1 MGASCIPFLASG
13 FEVIVSEFACFL
25 VWLLLVTFFFFFN
38 SNVNYQGR
46 KIMMPFQFSIL
57 TQKSLF
63 LYSFNILYFLQ
74 SHKTLQVY
82 FSLSKL
88 RKQTW

>member
-1 MGASCIPFLASG
+1 
-13 FEVIVSEFACFL
+13 
-25 VWLLLVTFFFFFN
+25 
-38 SNVNYQGR
+38 
-46 KIMMPFQFSIL
+46 MMPFQFSIL

-63 LYSFNILYFLQ
+63 VYSFNILYFLQ
-74 SHKTLQVY
+74 THKTLQVY